1 MTALIVQKPEL
12 VERLEQLAIDRDTTP
27 DALLDTAVQEFLD
40 KVDHQAVATRPER
53 PAAPPEFLREI
64 AAFERLKPELLKQYK
79 GRVVAIY
86 RGDVVAVGDDK
97 MSVHDAVLEK
107 FGSVPCYIEWVEEV
121 TPRRARIVSVWR
133 AR

>member
-12 VERLEQLAIDRDTTP
+12 VDRLEQLAIDRNTTP

-40 KVDHQAVATRPER
+40 KVDLQSTATRPEQ

-79 GRVVAIY
+79 GRVVAIHN
-86 RGDVVAVGDDK
+86 GEVVAVGDDR
-97 MSVHDAVLEK
+97 MDVLGIVLEK
-107 FGSVPCYIEWVEEV
+107 LGPVPCYIEWVEEE
-121 TPRRARIVSVWR
+121 TPRRARITSTWVMR
-133 AR
+133 